1 MHAIFVTLKIKPQLR
16 ERFLEVAEDDAAS
29 SVRDEPG
36 CLDFQVLQ
44 DRADPDTYYFYEVY
58 RDEEAFQA
66 HGRTP
71 HFERWRAA
79 SQEVV
84 QERSGILTL
93 TRVLPRAS

>member
-1 MHAIFVTLKIKPQLR
+1 MHAIFVTVKVKPDQR
-16 ERFLEVAEDDAAS
+16 ERFLEAIEEDATS

-44 DRADPDTYYFYEVY
+44 DRDDPDTYYFYEVY
-58 RDEEAFQA
+58 RDEEAFKA

-79 SQEVV
+79 SEEVLDGPTTRV
-84 QERSGILTL
+84 PL
-93 TRVLPRAS
+93 TRLLPRA